1 MAYEVQHH
9 TFCDGWV
16 NNWIVYDEDDTG
28 TPETFETYA
37 AARAALDEFFTDI
50 ADEIAAG
57 QRAPEE
63 GYDRS
68 EFRIVRVEEP

>member
-9 TFCDGWV
+9 TLCDGWV
-16 NNWIVYDEDDTG
+16 NDWIVYDENDIG

-37 AARAALDEFFTDI
+37 AAEAALDEFFADI

-57 QRAPEE
+57 QRAPDE
-63 GYDRS
+63 GYDRT
-68 EFRIVRVEEP
+68 EFRIVWLADP